1 MKNFNLHFNAV
12 VIEKTGQE
20 FKVSKKQSSIDTF
33 KKKDVIIKVYYSCLN
48 YKDVL
53 LAQGNPGLVRSYPH
67 IPGIDLCGIVEYS
80 KSSKFNPGDYV
91 IVIARPLGVEISGG
105 LAEYVKV
112 PEKWV
117 ETLPSGLTLKE
128 VIIFGTA
135 GFTAALSIY
144 NYEKFKKNNKQN
156 NILVVGST
164 GGVGLLSVYMLANKG
179 YEVVALTTK
188 KNKKNLLKKLG
199 AKEIIINDPKIKK
212 SYFPLLRQ
220 KFSGVIETVGLKD
233 IGNSIGQVFNGGVVV
248 LVGMITSNKLEISLL
263 PFILRGVSLVG
274 INAEQTN
281 NVLRK
286 KIWKEIIKFK
296 TKEIPENI
304 YKEINMDNVSS
315 SITSLELNKHFGRI
329 IVNIRNDL
337 DNEK

>member
-1 MKNFNLHFNAV
+1 MNNFNLHFNAV
-12 VIEKTGQE
+12 IIEKIGQE
-20 FKVSKKQSSIDTF
+20 FKVSKKRSSIDTF
-33 KKKDVIIKVYYSCLN
+33 QKKDVIIKVHYSSLN

-53 LAQGNPGLVRSYPH
+53 LAQGNPGLVRKYPH
-67 IPGIDLCGIVEYS
+67 VPGIDLCGIVEHS
-80 KSSKFNPGDYV
+80 KSLKFKPGDYV

-117 ETLPSGLTLKE
+117 EALPSGLTLKDI
-128 VIIFGTA
+128 IIFGTA

-144 NYEKFKKNNKQN
+144 NYEKFKNNSKQN

-179 YEVVALTTK
+179 YRVVALTTK
-188 KNKKNLLKKLG
+188 KNKEQLLIKLG
-199 AKEIIINDPKIKK
+199 AKEIIINDPKSNR

-220 KFSGVIETVGLKD
+220 KFSGVIETVGSKD
-233 IGNSIGQVFNGGVVV
+233 IGYAMGQVFNGGVVV
-248 LVGMITSNKLEISLL
+248 LVGMVISNKLDISSL

-286 KIWKEIIKFK
+286 KIWNEIIKYK
-296 TKEIPENI
+296 KKKIPKNI
-304 YKEINMDNVSS
+304 YKEINMNKVSS
-315 SITSLELNKHFGRI
+315 SITNMRLNKNFGRI
-329 IVNIRNDL
+329 IVNVSNDL
-337 DNEK
+337 DN